1 MGGHKSVS
9 KRKAG
14 GKGGK
19 LVLKMN
25 WTYELTDG
33 RIGTLKFMG
42 STEFAKGTW
51 VGLELANGFKGK
63 HNGTVEGTK
72 YFSVNVKGQG
82 VMVKAEKVKK
92 RVASKKGKSGKSAK
106 VKKGAVATGKAKW
119 KQTGTGKS

>member
-9 KRKAG
+9 KRKSS

-25 WTYELTDG
+25 WTYELVDG

-51 VGLELANGFKGK
+51 VGLELANEFKGK

-72 YFSVNVKGQG
+72 YFAVNVKGQG
-82 VMVKAEKVKK
+82 VMVKAEKIKK
-92 RVASKKGKSGKSAK
+92 GVASKKGKSGKTAK
-106 VKKGAVATGKAKW
+106 VKKGAIATGKADW
-119 KQTGTGKS
+119 KQTGA

>member
-1 MGGHKSVS
+1 
-9 KRKAG
+9 
-14 GKGGK
+14 
-19 LVLKMN
+19 
-25 WTYELTDG
+25 
-33 RIGTLKFMG
+33 MG

-106 VKKGAVATGKAKW
+106 VKKRCRGNR
-119 KQTGTGKS
+119 KSKMETN

>member
-1 MGGHKSVS
+1 
-9 KRKAG
+9 
-14 GKGGK
+14 
-19 LVLKMN
+19 
-25 WTYELTDG
+25 
-33 RIGTLKFMG
+33 MG

-82 VMVKAEKVKK
+82 VMVEAEKVKK

-106 VKKGAVATGKAKW
+106 VKKVLWQQAKQNGN
-119 KQTGTGKS
+119 KQERVNLNIE

>member
-1 MGGHKSVS
+1 MAASEWGQYGHTSHS

-25 WTYELTDG
+25 WTYELVDG

-51 VGLELANGFKGK
+51 VGLELANEFKGK

-72 YFSVNVKGQG
+72 YFAVNVKGQG
-82 VMVKAEKVKK
+82 VMVKAEKIKK
-92 RVASKKGKSGKSAK
+92 RVCSCRLFAK
-106 VKKGAVATGKAKW
+106 LR
-119 KQTGTGKS
+119 SFI

>member
-1 MGGHKSVS
+1 
-9 KRKAG
+9 
-14 GKGGK
+14 
-19 LVLKMN
+19 
-25 WTYELTDG
+25 
-33 RIGTLKFMG
+33 MG

-92 RVASKKGKSGKSAK
+92 RVCLQSATITKCEIASCKRFVLIGRIQEREI
-106 VKKGAVATGKAKW
+106 W
-119 KQTGTGKS
+119 